1 MKNLRRLLILP
12 ALLLI
17 VGCSG
22 NVKITG
28 TVTYSDDGAPVETGT
43 VCFISTTSDFMSRGT
58 ITNGTFTMSS
68 VKADDGLPPDT
79 YDVYFTGVEGVV
91 KKGETVGDVTFEDQT
106 APTIDLKYLSA
117 ATSGIQQTVDKST
130 KTVEFKLDRN
140 PDFKPL

>member
-68 VKADDGLPPDT
+68 VKADDGLPRILT
-79 YDVYFTGVEGVV
+79 
-91 KKGETVGDVTFEDQT
+91 
-106 APTIDLKYLSA
+106 
-117 ATSGIQQTVDKST
+117 TSTSPASKAS
-130 KTVEFKLDRN
+130 
-140 PDFKPL
+140 